1 MFLSGSVFSVSRC
14 PMFIVEA
21 GPTIFDEQQEKNYES
36 EECGVRGGL
45 FGSVRPY
52 YTILVQQNLPAQQQH
67 KS

>member
-1 MFLSGSVFSVSRC
+1 
-14 PMFIVEA
+14 MFIVEA